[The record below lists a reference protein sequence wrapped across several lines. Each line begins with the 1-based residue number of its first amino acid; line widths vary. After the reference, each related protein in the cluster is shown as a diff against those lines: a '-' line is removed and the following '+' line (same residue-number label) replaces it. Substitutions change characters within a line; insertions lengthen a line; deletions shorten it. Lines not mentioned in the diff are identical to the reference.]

1 MEKHRW
7 NPSNKASPC
16 LQTTFANN
24 DCGDRLKAPR
34 NLLVACHLLDMP
46 QINENE
52 ISDLDFTNPFHT
64 TPVSRPLISSGFGS
78 HPQQTKL
85 SRWRIPGSTA
95 QHQAFHSPR
104 RKSPFAVLK
113 TPMPCCL
120 PSWVKT
126 SQTYSVREI
135 ENQSV
140 SQPSS
145 RQHTLAHLAM

>member
-1 MEKHRW
+1 MEKHLW
-7 NPSNKASPC
+7 NPSYKAPPW
-16 LQTTFANN
+16 LQTTFANK
-24 DCGDRLKAPR
+24 DCGVRLKAPR
-34 NLLVACHLLDMP
+34 NLLVACHPLDMP
-46 QINENE
+46 QIRRQQ
-52 ISDLDFTNPFHT
+52 DFRSTDFANPLFHT
-64 TPVSRPLISSGFGS
+64 TPGSGPLISSGFGS
-78 HPQQTKL
+78 LPQQTKPSHL
-85 SRWRIPGSTA
+85 ESLAA

-126 SQTYSVREI
+126 SQTLAI

-140 SQPSS
+140 SEPSS